1 LQDAAG
7 ELLSRGEAKAA
18 AGLLKR
24 ASANLTALDPVNASR
39 LVLLYA
45 DALAQIGDV
54 QAVDGALAM
63 LDTSQL
69 DPNHKGG
76 LDARAD
82 RVRGA
87 ANRRAGR
94 PGVAAQ
100 YLQRALDSSLSAR
113 DADLAC
119 DLYLELTTALEEA
132 NETQKALG
140 TALTGLEMASKL
152 AENVSRGTTIG
163 ASEGVLRLRLANL
176 LNAIGRLYLRRDDA
190 VRAND
195 YFRGSLA
202 QAEKVQDAAAAAR
215 ALANL
220 AHIAAKRDDFRA
232 ASAESTRALR
242 LAQEAGDRMA
252 QARIQVNLG
261 HYLAR
266 LGRREEAEESYRA
279 AQTLAEAIGW
289 NEGVAVAHQAL
300 EAVART

>member
-1 LQDAAG
+1 VDA
-7 ELLSRGEAKAA
+7 
-18 AGLLKR
+18 
-24 ASANLTALDPVNASR
+24 
-39 LVLLYA
+39 
-45 DALAQIGDV
+45 
-54 QAVDGALAM
+54 
-63 LDTSQL
+63 SQ
-69 DPNHKGG
+69 KSG

-82 RVRGA
+82 RIRGA

-100 YLQRALDSSLSAR
+100 YLQRALDRALESR

-119 DLYLELTTALEEA
+119 DLYLDLTAALEEA
-132 NETQKALG
+132 NETQKALA
-140 TALTGLEMASKL
+140 TALTGLEMTSKL
-152 AENVSRGTTIG
+152 AENVTRGTSIG

-176 LNAIGRLYLRRDDA
+176 LNAVGRLYLRRDDA
-190 VRAND
+190 VRAGD

-242 LAQEAGDRMA
+242 LAVEAGDRMA
-252 QARIQVNLG
+252 QARIHVNLG

-266 LGRREEAEESYRA
+266 LGRRDDAEESYRS

-300 EAVART
+300 EALARV